1 MRLIKWL
8 KDWWNRDTCESEFDE
23 DYAIQHDRVNEGFPP
38 TNDILDNLRAAGLAE
53 GE

>member
-8 KDWWNRDTCESEFDE
+8 KDWWNRDTCEFEYDE
-23 DYAIQHDRVNEGFPP
+23 DYAIQHDRVNEGLPP
-38 TNDILDNLRAAGLAE
+38 VDERLDNLRAAGLAE